1 MSSTAWR
8 LDPDRGFDP
17 EPSRRTL
24 ARDLY
29 ATVRNL
35 PLLCPHSHV
44 PPALLADPEACLG
57 DPASLFVIPDHYVT
71 RMLFSQG
78 VSLEDLGIPARDGT
92 PVERDHR
99 RIWQRFAEHFYL
111 FRGTPTGLWLAD
123 ELVNLFGVSER
134 LDGASAQRIYD
145 HLEAQLARPEFRP
158 RALLARFN
166 IALLCTT
173 DSATDSL
180 EHHRQ
185 IHAAGLARVRPTFR
199 PDALLALDAPDW
211 PAQIARLSERSG
223 IDVVDYG
230 GFIRALEE
238 RRVAFRAMGALATD
252 HGVLSPTTARLSDGE
267 AERIFVRA
275 LRGAADA
282 RDAARFTAHMLME
295 FARMSCEDGLVMQLH
310 AGSLRN
316 HHERLYAR
324 FGPDVGADIPV
335 ATEWT
340 RNLRPLLNACGADP
354 RFRLILFTLDE
365 SAYGRELAPL
375 AGHYPA
381 VLLGPP
387 WWFFDSVNGMR
398 RYFAE
403 VIETAGV
410 YNTAGFNDDTRAFA
424 SIPARHDLWRRVS
437 CDWLAGLVTQGLL
450 AADEAVD
457 LAYELAYGLAWR
469 AYCRGSATSGLP
481 LFHVKPAA
489 KDQPR
494 REDEHSASSTT

>member
-1 MSSTAWR
+1 MPGIPWTLA
-8 LDPDRGFDP
+8 PDRCFDP
-17 EPSRRTL
+17 EPSRRAL

-29 ATVRNL
+29 AMVRDL
-35 PLLCPHSHV
+35 PLLCPHGHV
-44 PPALLADPEACLG
+44 PPALLADPDAHLG
-57 DPASLFVIPDHYVT
+57 NPATLFVIPDHYVT
-71 RMLFSQG
+71 RMLYSQG
-78 VSLEDLGIPARDGT
+78 VPLESLGIPTRDGA
-92 PVERDHR
+92 PVETDPR
-99 RIWQRFAEHFYL
+99 RIWQRFAEHFHL

-158 RALLARFN
+158 RTLLARFN

-173 DSATDSL
+173 DAATDPL
-180 EHHRQ
+180 DQHRQ
-185 IHAAGLARVRPTFR
+185 IHASGLTYVRPTFR
-199 PDALLALDAPDW
+199 PDALLAIDAPDW

-223 IDVVDYG
+223 IDVVDYS
-230 GFIRALEE
+230 GFIRALEA
-238 RRVAFRAMGALATD
+238 RRAAFKALGALATD
-252 HGVLSPTTARLSDGE
+252 HGVLTPATERLSDGE
-267 AERIFVRA
+267 AGRIFARA
-275 LRGAADA
+275 LRRAADA

-324 FGPDVGADIPV
+324 FGPDMGADIPV

-340 RNLRPLLNACGADP
+340 RNLRPLLNAYGADP

-381 VLLGPP
+381 VLIGPP

-403 VIETAGV
+403 VVEIAGI

-437 CDWLAGLVTQGLL
+437 CDWLAGLVVQGLL
-450 AADEAVD
+450 AEDEAVD
-457 LAYELAYGLAWR
+457 MACELAYGLARR
-469 AYCRGSATSGLP
+469 AYFRGS
-481 LFHVKPAA
+481 PAI
-489 KDQPR
+489 
-494 REDEHSASSTT
+494 